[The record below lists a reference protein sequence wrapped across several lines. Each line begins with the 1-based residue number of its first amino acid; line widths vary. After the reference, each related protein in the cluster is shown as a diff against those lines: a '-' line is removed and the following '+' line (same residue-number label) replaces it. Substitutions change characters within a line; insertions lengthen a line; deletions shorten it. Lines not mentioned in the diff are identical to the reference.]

1 MLYEAIEDNAGRLY
15 IYGVDG
21 VTLTAVWCSTYYGR
35 EYEAGQ
41 DWRALVCRGADP
53 IADGWELDATGDAA
67 ESMYDEAAKGGE
79 VIATTIWT
87 WLPLGI
93 DVSECGVAG
102 IAFAESA
109 GACVVCPECGE
120 VLPATLKH
128 DGYIEDVALP
138 GTCECCGEKLS

>member
-1 MLYEAIEDNAGRLY
+1 MWYEAFEDNSGRLS
-15 IYGVDG
+15 IYGVDE
-21 VTLTAVWCSTYYGR
+21 VTIETVWAASYHGR

-41 DWRALVCRGADP
+41 DWCALVCQGADP

-67 ESMYDEAAKGGE
+67 EAMHDEHAKGG
-79 VIATTIWT
+79 VAIASTIWT
-87 WLPLGI
+87 WLPLGV

-102 IAFAESA
+102 VAFAESA

-128 DGYIEDVALP
+128 DGYIADVELP
-138 GTCECCGEKLS
+138 CVCECCGETLS